1 MISKTKL
8 DYWCE
13 SIIEAGWLAALIVA
27 PLFFNVFSSRVFE
40 PDKISLVRSIALVM
54 LLAWLVKLVNG
65 GYAWLPA
72 YDAGNTASTAPL
84 AGAAPPD
91 VPKNLWRNPFVVPVI
106 LLILAYFISTVF
118 SVARYV
124 SWFGS
129 YQRLQGTYSFLS
141 YVIIAVL
148 TAAHLRRPEQL
159 RRLQHVVIVTSFPIA
174 FYGWIQHIRR
184 DPLPW
189 GGDVTLRIAGNAG
202 NAIFLAA
209 YLIMAVFFTLER
221 AYSSLAY
228 LSTDSEPRD
237 GANQE
242 LPTGVAGVIYLF
254 ILGVQLVAIFWTQS
268 RGPWLGLFLGMY
280 LFVLLV
286 LSSLRPK
293 NYRSFMV
300 GWVGMGVLGI
310 LVLVLMNTTA
320 LFDALRP
327 IPYVGRLTQLLNE
340 QSTTAQVRIL
350 IWQGASQM
358 VKPHAPL
365 TYPDGSH
372 DAINAIR
379 PLVGYGP
386 EAMWV
391 AYNPFYPPDLAHV
404 EARNASPDRSHN
416 ETWDS
421 LVITG
426 FLGFVAYMSL
436 FITIFYWSLRWLG
449 LLVNRRD
456 NVLFTTLLVLCSIVS
471 VIVFFATDDWRWR
484 YFGVAMP
491 AGLLAGLVIYVMIAA
506 FLHPTYKPERGD
518 IPRLLLII
526 AVLTTIVAHFTE
538 IHFGI
543 AIAATRTYFWIQAA
557 LVLVV
562 GMRWAHPM
570 AFNKAQEIASE
581 TIGDDLEGDELA
593 AEAKIA
599 EAKLAEAKVDPKAKK
614 RRGSQPARPTVA
626 PRRER
631 RVNNGPPSLPATVL
645 TDLLIFFT
653 FVFIYTTNA
662 QGSQDALSVL
672 MNSITKR
679 IEGGQ
684 AVSSLW
690 IFLLMFLTWLVGATV
705 GLVVEALRQR
715 RTPELGWWLR
725 GYALHAAVVW
735 IGWFIY
741 GLLQGG
747 RLVPGAG
754 GSSLDEQLNQVAG
767 HFAVYTWLIVIW
779 ILAAGT
785 IYAWPRLSERSVPTA
800 NRGALSLLAGALLAV
815 LIFFW
820 ISSVNVELVRADI
833 IYKQGQQFD
842 NQRKW
847 SDSIEL
853 YRRALNARKT
863 EDHYMLFLGRAL
875 LEHAKE
881 VSDGADK
888 PYKLS
893 TNPTIDEVLAL
904 SSAVVAQMGRTES
917 LRAAEVVLK
926 EAQQVNP
933 LNTDHTANLARL
945 YRTWAD
951 LSDDAQVKQTMLD
964 NSLAEYNM
972 AVTLSPNAAHL
983 WNEKGNAHLARGERD
998 LAEAAYQHSLD
1009 LDQQFDQT
1017 YLLLADFYDHDTSPA
1032 SRQKGIAFL
1041 RDSIQKMP
1049 NNPQLYSYLGVALAQ
1064 TNDVTGSIAANQKV
1078 IALQP
1083 GNIGAMRNLVLL
1095 YRNQGKAQ
1103 EALQMADKALSLLGQ
1118 NNLADM
1124 KQFRQLE
1131 AEIYQSAGQT
1141 AQVIAQ
1147 YEQIRQ
1153 ADPKDL
1159 SALQNLS
1166 NLYGSTQNLNKVVEV
1181 TEVLMGLEPQNYKHP
1196 LVAAQAMQKLGQVDN
1211 ARKLAEQALALAP
1224 ADQKAAIQQ
1233 FIASLQK
1240 GG

>member
-8 DYWCE
+8 DFWCE

-27 PLFFNVFSSRVFE
+27 PMFFNVFSSRVFE

-54 LLAWLVKLVNG
+54 LLAWLVKLANG

-72 YDAGNTASTAPL
+72 YDASATGAS
-84 AGAAPPD
+84 APPAENQ
-91 VPKNLWRNPFVVPVI
+91 KNYWRNPFIVPVI

-141 YVIIAVL
+141 YVIIAIL

-174 FYGWIQHIRR
+174 FYGWIQHIKR

-209 YLIMAVFFTLER
+209 YLIMAAFFTLER

-228 LSTDSEPRD
+228 LSSDNEQTDTTS
-237 GANQE
+237 QE
-242 LPTGVAGVIYLF
+242 LPTGIAGVIYLF
-254 ILGVQLVAIFWTQS
+254 IFGVQLVAIFWTQS
-268 RGPWLGLFLGMY
+268 RGPWIGLFVGIY

-286 LSSLRPK
+286 LSSLRPR
-293 NYRSFMV
+293 NYRNMMF
-300 GWVGMGVLGI
+300 GWVGMGLLGV
-310 LVLVLMNTTA
+310 LVLILMNTTS

-358 VKPHAPL
+358 VKPHPPL

-372 DAINAIR
+372 DAINIIR

-426 FLGFVAYMSL
+426 FFGFVAYMSL

-456 NVLFTTLLVLCSIVS
+456 NILFASLLAFTSIVA
-471 VIVFFATDDWRWR
+471 VLVFFATDDWRWR
-484 YFGVAMP
+484 YFGVAVP
-491 AGLLAGLVIYVMIAA
+491 SGLLGGLVLYVMIAA
-506 FLHPTYKPERGD
+506 FLHPTYRPEKGD

-526 AVLTTIVAHFTE
+526 AILTTIVAHFAE

-543 AIAATRTYFWIQAA
+543 AIAATRTYFWVLAA
-557 LVLVV
+557 LLVVV
-562 GMRWAHPM
+562 GMRWAKPT
-570 AFNKAQEIASE
+570 AFNKVQEIASE
-581 TIGDDLEGDELA
+581 SVDEDLEE
-593 AEAKIA
+593 AEPVAVVETKP
-599 EAKLAEAKVDPKAKK
+599 DPKVRPTSAK
-614 RRGSQPARPTVA
+614 RRGQPQQRPNAA

-631 RVNNGPPSLPATVL
+631 RVLNGPPSLPATVM

-662 QGSQDALSVL
+662 AGAQDALSVL
-672 MNSITKR
+672 MNSITTR

-684 AVSSLW
+684 PVSSMW
-690 IFLLMFLTWLVGATV
+690 IFLLMLLTWLVGSTV

-725 GYALHAAVVW
+725 GYSLHAAVVW

-754 GSSLDEQLNQVAG
+754 GASLDEQLDQVAG

-779 ILAAGT
+779 IIVAGT
-785 IYAWPRLSERSVPTA
+785 VYAWPRITERSVPTA
-800 NRGALSLLAGALLAV
+800 NRAAVSIFVGALLAV

-820 ISSVNVELVRADI
+820 VDSVNVALVRADI

-842 NQRKW
+842 NQRNW
-847 SDSIEL
+847 VSSVEL

-881 VSDGADK
+881 VNDGADK

-893 TNPTIDEVLAL
+893 SSPSIDEVLEL
-904 SSAVVAQMGRTES
+904 TQDAVQQMGRTEL
-917 LRAAEVVLK
+917 LRSAEVVLR
-926 EAQQVNP
+926 EAQRVNP

-951 LSDDAQVKQTMLD
+951 LSDDAKVKQTMLD
-964 NSLAEYNM
+964 KSLAEYNM

-998 LAEAAYQHSLD
+998 QAEAAYLHSLA

-1017 YLLLADFYDHDTSPA
+1017 YLLLADFYDHDNTA
-1032 SRQKGIAFL
+1032 EGRQKSLKFL
-1041 RDSIQKMP
+1041 QQAITQMP
-1049 NNPQLYSYLGVALAQ
+1049 NNVQLHSYRGVALAQ
-1064 TNDVTGSIAANQKV
+1064 TGDVTGAITENQKV
-1078 IALQP
+1078 LALQP
-1083 GNIGAMRNLVLL
+1083 GNIPAMRNMVLL
-1095 YRNQGKAQ
+1095 YRSQGKNQ
-1103 EALQMADKALSLLGQ
+1103 EALQMAEKALSILGQ
-1118 NNLADM
+1118 NNPDDV

-1131 AEIYQSAGQT
+1131 ADIYQSAGQT
-1141 AQVIAQ
+1141 DQVIAQ

-1153 ADPKDL
+1153 IDPKDIN
-1159 SALQNLS
+1159 ALQNLT
-1166 NLYGSTQNLNKVVEV
+1166 NLYGSKQDMNKVLEV
-1181 TEVLMGLEPQNYKHP
+1181 SQALIGLEPQNYQHM
-1196 LVAAQAMQKLGQVDN
+1196 LVAAQAMQKLGQADN
-1211 ARKLAEQALALAP
+1211 ARKMAEQALALAP
-1224 ADQKAAIQQ
+1224 ADQKASIQK
-1233 FIASLQK
+1233 FIAELQK

>member
-13 SIIEAGWLAALIVA
+13 SVIEAGWLAALIVA
-27 PLFFNVFSSRVFE
+27 PMFFNVFSSRVFE
-40 PDKISLVRSIALVM
+40 PDKISLLRSIALIM

-65 GYAWLPA
+65 GYAWMPA
-72 YDAGNTASTAPL
+72 YDAGSTPGSPSTTPAPTQSY
-84 AGAAPPD
+84 
-91 VPKNLWRNPFVVPVI
+91 WRNPFVIPVI
-106 LLILAYFISTVF
+106 LLILAYFISTMF

-159 RRLQHVVIVTSFPIA
+159 RRLQHLVIVTSFPIA
-174 FYGWIQHIRR
+174 FYGWLQHIRR

-209 YLIMAVFFTLER
+209 YLIMAFFLTAER

-228 LSTDSEPRD
+228 LSTDSEQPE
-237 GANQE
+237 ANHQE
-242 LPTGVAGVIYLF
+242 LPTAVAGVIYLF
-254 ILGVQLVAIFWTQS
+254 IMGVQLVAIFWTQS
-268 RGPWLGLFLGMY
+268 RGPWLGLFLGIY

-286 LSSLRPK
+286 LSSLRPRH
-293 NYRSFMV
+293 YRSLMA
-300 GWVGMGVLGI
+300 GWVGLGLVGI
-310 LVLVLMNTTA
+310 LVLVLMSTTS
-320 LFDALRP
+320 LFDVLRP

-350 IWQGASQM
+350 IWTGASQM
-358 VKPHAPL
+358 VKPHPPL
-365 TYPDGSH
+365 DYPDGSV
-372 DAINAIR
+372 DSINFIR

-404 EARNASPDRSHN
+404 ESRNASPDRSHN

-426 FLGFVAYMSL
+426 FLGFVAYISL

-449 LLVNRRD
+449 LLINRRD
-456 NVLFTTLLVLCSIVS
+456 HWLFAGLLSLGVIVGMLVLFS
-471 VIVFFATDDWRWR
+471 TDNWRWR
-484 YFGVAMP
+484 YFGLAVP
-491 AGLLAGLVIYVMIAA
+491 AGLLAGLILYVMIAA

-526 AVLTTIVAHFTE
+526 AILTTIVAHFTE

-543 AIAATRTYFWIQAA
+543 AIAATRTYFW
-557 LVLVV
+557 VLTAVLLAV
-562 GMRWAHPM
+562 GMRWVRPTP
-570 AFNKAQEIASE
+570 FNKAQELASE
-581 TIGDDLEGDELA
+581 AEGDDEIVEIPEPA
-593 AEAKIA
+593 P
-599 EAKLAEAKVDPKAKK
+599 VDTKPKK
-614 RRGSQPARPTVA
+614 RRAQPQRAVPL
-626 PRRER
+626 RRER
-631 RVNNGPPSLPATVL
+631 RSSHSVPSLPATVL

-653 FVFIYTTNA
+653 FVFIYTTNSSNA
-662 QGSQDALSVL
+662 QDALSIL
-672 MNSITKR
+672 SASISKR
-679 IEGGQ
+679 VEGGQ
-684 AVSSLW
+684 PVSSPW
-690 IFLLMFLTWLVGATV
+690 ILLLMVLTWLVGATV

-715 RTPELGWWLR
+715 QTPKLGWWLR
-725 GYALHAAVVW
+725 GYGLHAAVVW
-735 IGWFIY
+735 IGWLIY
-741 GLLQGG
+741 GLIQAG
-747 RLVPGAG
+747 RLAPGAG
-754 GSSLDEQLNQVAG
+754 GTSLDEQLNQVAG
-767 HFAVYTWLIVIW
+767 HFAVYTWLIVGWMVI
-779 ILAAGT
+779 AGT
-785 IYAWPRLSERSVPTA
+785 IYAWPRLTERALPTA
-800 NRGALSLLAGALLAV
+800 NRGAISLLVGALLAV

-820 ISSVNVELVRADI
+820 VSSVNVALVRADI

-842 NQRKW
+842 NQRNW
-847 SDSIEL
+847 VSSIEL

-881 VSDGADK
+881 VNDGADK

-893 TNPTIDEVLAL
+893 STPSIDEILEL
-904 SSAVVAQMGRTES
+904 STDAVQKMGRTES
-917 LRAAEVVLK
+917 LRAAEVILK
-926 EAQQVNP
+926 EAQTVNP

-951 LSDDAQVKQTMLD
+951 LSTSNGDVRQKMLD
-964 NSLAEYNM
+964 ESLAEYNM

-983 WNEKGNAHLARGERD
+983 WNERGNALLAQGQRD
-998 LAEAAYQHSLD
+998 QAEAAYLHSLS
-1009 LDQQFDQT
+1009 LDQAFDQT

-1032 SRQKGIAFL
+1032 ARQKSVKFLQDAIA
-1041 RDSIQKMP
+1041 KMP
-1049 NNPQLYSYLGVALAQ
+1049 NNPQLYSYQGVALAQ
-1064 TNDVTGSIAANQKV
+1064 TGNVTGAIAANQKV

-1083 GNIGAMRNLVLL
+1083 GNAGAMRNLVLL
-1095 YRNQGKAQ
+1095 YRNAGKTQ
-1103 EALQMADKALSLLGQ
+1103 DALQWAEKALGLLGQ
-1118 NNLADM
+1118 DPTTNLADI
-1124 KQFRQLE
+1124 KQLRQLE
-1131 AEIYQSAGQT
+1131 AEIYQGLGQT
-1141 AQVIAQ
+1141 DQVIAQ

-1153 ADPKDL
+1153 VDPKDI

-1166 NLYGSTQNLNKVVEV
+1166 TLYQAKQDLNKLVEV
-1181 TEVLMGLEPQNYKHP
+1181 NQVLMGLEPQNFQHP
-1196 LVAAQAMQKLGQVDN
+1196 LVLAQAMQKMGQAAD
-1211 ARKLAEQALALAP
+1211 ARKLAAQAFALAP
-1224 ADQKAAIQQ
+1224 ADQKTIIQQ
-1233 FIASLQK
+1233 FITSLH
-1240 GG
+1240 